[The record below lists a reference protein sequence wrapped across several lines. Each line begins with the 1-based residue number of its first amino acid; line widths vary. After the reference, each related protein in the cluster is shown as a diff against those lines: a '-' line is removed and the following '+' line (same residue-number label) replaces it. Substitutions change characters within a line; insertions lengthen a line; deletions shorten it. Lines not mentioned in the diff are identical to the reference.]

1 MICAGGARVLALRPE
16 APEARNVSR
25 PWRLPLLPAA
35 VAAAAAAAEEEE
47 EEEEEVVVKAEVDWV
62 AEAELP
68 DPHPPPE
75 FALTDTV
82 RPE

>member
-1 MICAGGARVLALRPE
+1 
-16 APEARNVSR
+16 
-25 PWRLPLLPAA
+25 
-35 VAAAAAAAEEEE
+35 
-47 EEEEEVVVKAEVDWV
+47 VVVKAEVDWV

-75 FALTDTV
+75 FALTGTV